1 MKNLL
6 LAALFLVF
14 ATSGCALKPTNKY
27 DVFTER
33 AQLPQEEAVHK
44 QNSLEWW
51 YFTGHL
57 RDVKTGE
64 QFGVEYVF
72 FHFNITG
79 KKDWQMVNFAITD
92 PQTKQFRYDYKV
104 ERLPKLLDSALP
116 VSLHMQK
123 DDQRWTLA
131 GVTGEYQLQGR
142 MASHKGYAINL
153 STKPQKPVLLHSG
166 TGYENY
172 GDVAKAGYYS
182 YPRLTTTGTIEV
194 DGKVHEV
201 TGDMWYDRQWNCN
214 SVTNKGIGWDWFSL
228 QLDEPAA
235 AVAGTASAP
244 GSVTRHEIMTYQ
256 LFDRNS
262 SRVVNGGT
270 YNGPQPGQAVDLEAK
285 DFQLDVLEY
294 WTSPHSKLRYPSKWS
309 LRIPSQQYDLTITP
323 LVADQE
329 LTLKLFAGIKMRYW
343 EGMCRV
349 EGTHNGKPV
358 SGNSYVELTNRGKAG
373 KDPLTPPPTATT
385 AAPAA
390 R

>member
-6 LAALFLVF
+6 LATVFLVF
-14 ATSGCALKPTNKY
+14 AATGCALKPTTKH

-57 RDVKTGE
+57 RDKATGE
-64 QFGVEYVF
+64 TFGVEYVF
-72 FHFNITG
+72 FHFNVTG
-79 KKDWQMVNFAITD
+79 KKDWQMVNFALTD
-92 PQTKQFRYDYKV
+92 PKAQQFRYDYKV
-104 ERLPKLLDSALP
+104 ERLPRLLASALP
-116 VSLHMQK
+116 LNLEMQK
-123 DDQRWTLA
+123 KDQRWTMA
-131 GVTGEYQLQGR
+131 GQTGEYQLQAR
-142 MASHKGYAINL
+142 MSRHRGYAINL
-153 STKPQKPVLLHSG
+153 RTAPTKPVLLHSG

-194 DGKVHEV
+194 DGKVREV
-201 TGDMWYDRQWNCN
+201 EGELWYDRQWNCN
-214 SVTNKGIGWDWFSL
+214 SVTNKGIGWDWFSV

-235 AVAGTASAP
+235 AVAAAGSTASAAA
-244 GSVTRHEIMTYQ
+244 SRHEIMTYL

-262 SRVVNGGT
+262 NRTVTGGT
-270 YNGPQPGQAVDLEAK
+270 YNGPAQAVDLEAK
-285 DFQLDVLEY
+285 DFQLDVLDY
-294 WTSPHSKLRYPSKWS
+294 WTSPHSRLRYPSKWRM
-309 LRIPSQQYDLTITP
+309 RIPSQQYDLTITP
-323 LVADQE
+323 VMPDQE
-329 LTLKLFAGIKMRYW
+329 LTLKLIAGIKMHYW

-349 EGTHNGKPV
+349 EGTHNGQPV
-358 SGNSYVELTNRGKAG
+358 QGNSYVELTNRGKSG
-373 KDPLTPPPTATT
+373 QDPPSPQPTAAT